1 MAAGIS
7 IHSHLCVA
15 RTHLTLLPLG
25 LSFVLIA
32 FEDLLCILILHTPL
46 ESEVSD
52 TKLQH
57 LNSNRRPLVELS
69 HDLSQHD
76 GTGRPLLP
84 HGILIHDRQ
93 MYTVQRHGL

>member
-7 IHSHLCVA
+7 MHRHLCGV
-15 RTHLTLLPLG
+15 RTHLTLLSLG
-25 LSFVLIA
+25 MSFVLIA
-32 FEDLLCILILHTPL
+32 LDDLLCVLILHTPL

-57 LNSNRRPLVELS
+57 LNSNRMPLVELS